1 MMEMTMTQFRNT
13 IAAAAIVAGTFAA
26 NTASAYERW
35 VDVVNSGNAAIYS
48 IFITNVD
55 DGSYGRDLLGNQMIP
70 AGYEMRVEPDVT
82 NGYCRFD
89 VKITYETGAEVTLW
103 GVNLC
108 EAMTIK
114 TDGRHWD
121 VDYI

>member
-1 MMEMTMTQFRNT
+1 MNLFRNT
-13 IAAAAIVAGTFAA
+13 IAAVALTAGLVAA
-26 NTASAYERW
+26 NAASAFERW

-48 IFITNVD
+48 VFITNVD
-55 DGSYGRDLLGNQMIP
+55 DRSYGRDLLGNYMIP
-70 AGYEMRVEPDVT
+70 AGYEMRLESDVS

-89 VKITYETGAEVTLW
+89 VKITYETGAEVILW

-108 EAMTIK
+108 EATTIR
-114 TDGRHWD
+114 TDGHHWD